1 MKDPLI
7 LKREN
12 RSSAT
17 ATGQGPFSHFRNG
30 IARRCLPYVRNEPRR
45 ANETSGNDRE
55 ALPRIRNR
63 YRGQELDRRLE
74 TRCTDH
80 GRRRLQNDF
89 VVLVDVHVDLR
100 NRNRPLQLILQVMDA
115 LLCDLEVFVLLL
127 DQLVR
132 ALPLVLEVLD
142 LLVEIFQV
150 PRLEGV
156 VPRRQGL
163 QILAACP
170 QSGVILRVP
179 NLNRAGNLEV
189 RGEPRRALHAGL
201 GVVRR
206 GREAR
211 EVLLL
216 ELERLGLRC

>member
-1 MKDPLI
+1 MKWCCPESVWDCERGKAKNDGEMKDPLI

-100 NRNRPLQLILQVMDA
+100 NRNRPLQLILETLQSKFESTPVSTQPA
-115 LLCDLEVFVLLL
+115 TFLLGTRFLE
-127 DQLVR
+127 
-132 ALPLVLEVLD
+132 
-142 LLVEIFQV
+142 
-150 PRLEGV
+150 
-156 VPRRQGL
+156 
-163 QILAACP
+163 
-170 QSGVILRVP
+170 
-179 NLNRAGNLEV
+179 
-189 RGEPRRALHAGL
+189 ALHAQWKIS
-201 GVVRR
+201 
-206 GREAR
+206 AIT
-211 EVLLL
+211 
-216 ELERLGLRC
+216 